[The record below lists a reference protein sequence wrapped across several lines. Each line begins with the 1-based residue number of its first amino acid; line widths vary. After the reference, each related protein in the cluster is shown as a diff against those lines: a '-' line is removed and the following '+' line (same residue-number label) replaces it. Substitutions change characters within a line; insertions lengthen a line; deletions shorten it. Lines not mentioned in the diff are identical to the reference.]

1 MTKGGVILNDRQKQI
16 RDKGFSGHFG
26 KIKNSNKILEDAIL
40 DLQSLKAS

>member
-16 RDKGFSGHFG
+16 RDKGFSAQFG